1 MVRLSTAW
9 STVRHVL
16 NLVSTKFSTFKYRL
30 NLVSAKFSTSSTFGT
45 CKYRVPGSCILRCIL
60 SSTCR
65 YFNTGPSTC
74 LCLVALLWTCTER
87 SRTVLIQCKS
97 LTYTFSTVLVIHTLM
112 YWYKHAAS
120 MVACLSTACS
130 SGTLKYSVF
139 SYRSREMSYQDI
151 PAPAMPSDVYKIS
164 CRGI

>member
-1 MVRLSTAW
+1 MVHSSTAW

-45 CKYRVPGSCILRCIL
+45 CKYRVPGSGILRCIL

-97 LTYTFSTVLVIHTLM
+97 LTYTFSTVLMIHTLM
-112 YWYKHAAS
+112 YSFSDSYINVLVQTCCQFSS
-120 MVACLSTACS
+120 MFEYCMNHLVL
-130 SGTLKYSVF
+130 
-139 SYRSREMSYQDI
+139 
-151 PAPAMPSDVYKIS
+151 
-164 CRGI
+164 